1 MNRNVYLKNL
11 RSIRDQIDRLM
22 LDVGEIGRQGLEF
35 ISGGELAAL
44 KGKMEALL
52 GKNDDVIAQAENL
65 LSQPGNFGKKAPEIA
80 KLFNESV
87 NKFNEGIKEYE
98 AKNPQSTLNGVDRF
112 NQLNSK
118 FEKQAVK
125 VKDLSKRLFEKSK
138 GDIKSCAIYAFGIGL
153 VLITISQVIFQVL
166 LKKNADVSKTESTM
180 KSVAN
185 KIVSTKSIS
194 AFSTFIDGIR
204 ERFKTSM
211 NPLILIPFFLGFLFM
226 SAGLLGII
234 KPEALVAE
242 VTEKL
247 DKDALKMDA
256 VEGVSF
262 QLFTL
267 ILKSLRSVYT
277 RVLFP
282 IANAL
287 S

>member
-1 MNRNVYLKNL
+1 MNRNVYVKNL

-44 KGKMEALL
+44 KGKTETLL
-52 GKNDDVIAQAENL
+52 GKNDDVIAQAENF
-65 LSQPGNFGKKAPEIA
+65 LSQPGNFGKKAPELV
-80 KLFNESV
+80 KLFNEST
-87 NKFNEGIKEYE
+87 NKFDEYAE
-98 AKNPQSTLNGVDRF
+98 EYLVKNPLSTLNGTDGLKEIVF
-112 NQLNSK
+112 K
-118 FEKQAVK
+118 FKKQEGK
-125 VKDLSKRLFEKSK
+125 VKDLSKRLLEKSK
-138 GDIKSCAIYAFGIGL
+138 GDIKSCAIYAFGIGI
-153 VLITISQVIFQVL
+153 VFMIISQVIFQVL

-180 KSVAN
+180 KSIAN

-204 ERFKTSM
+204 ERFKASM
-211 NPLILIPFFLGFLFM
+211 NPLVLIPFFLGFLFM
-226 SAGLLGII
+226 SAGLLGMI

-247 DKDALKMDA
+247 DKDALKMEG
-256 VEGVSF
+256 VEGVTS
-262 QLFTL
+262 QLFML

-277 RVLFP
+277 MVLFP